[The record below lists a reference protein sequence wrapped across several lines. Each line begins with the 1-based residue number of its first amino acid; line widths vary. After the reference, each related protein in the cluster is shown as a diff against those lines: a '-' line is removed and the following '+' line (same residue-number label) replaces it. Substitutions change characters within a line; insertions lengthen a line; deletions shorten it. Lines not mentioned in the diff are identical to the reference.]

1 MAQRSPPISRRN
13 WMKIPGADV
22 AADVGYVGRH
32 GVGYLTA
39 VHRRWDV
46 IWRLRDVRRLRDVW
60 MNRWKKSRHAANLLT
75 ITIWHTALKEGG
87 PKFPGDVARYVGR
100 HGVHLTAVHLLA
112 PVAPAAQRCV
122 GSTRSTVGS
131 TRRRSTVGIKEGEER
146 QKQKCAKCHGAVLT
160 DCWAKLGQKLCVGRS
175 V

>member
-1 MAQRSPPISRRN
+1 MAQRSPPISGN
-13 WMKIPGADV
+13 WQVFPGADV
-22 AADVGYVGRH
+22 AADVGYV
-32 GVGYLTA
+32 
-39 VHRRWDV
+39 
-46 IWRLRDVRRLRDVW
+46 RDVW
-60 MNRWKKSRHAANLLT
+60 RLQDVWMMNRWPRDVWRLQDVWMMNRWKKFRIAAKFVT
-75 ITIWHTALKEGG
+75 ITTWHTALKERI
-87 PKFPGDVARYVGR
+87 FPGDVAGYVG

-146 QKQKCAKCHGAVLT
+146 QKQKCAKCHGPNGAVLT
-160 DCWAKLGQKLCVGRS
+160 DCWAKLSQKLCVGRS

>member
-1 MAQRSPPISRRN
+1 MAQRSPPISRN
-13 WMKIPGADV
+13 WPKIPGADV

-46 IWRLRDVRRLRDVW
+46 IWRLRDVW

-87 PKFPGDVARYVGR
+87 PKFPGDVAGYVGR

-122 GSTRSTVGS
+122 GSTRSTVG
-131 TRRRSTVGIKEGEER
+131 IKEGEER

-160 DCWAKLGQKLCVGRS
+160 DCWAKLSQKLCVGRS